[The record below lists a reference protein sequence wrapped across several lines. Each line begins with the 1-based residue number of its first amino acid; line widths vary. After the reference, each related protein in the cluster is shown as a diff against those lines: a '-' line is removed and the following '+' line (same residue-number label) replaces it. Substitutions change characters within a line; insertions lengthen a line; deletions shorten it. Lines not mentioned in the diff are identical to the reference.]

1 MGPRDA
7 HRAARALVVRARALV
22 AVAVG
27 MGAKVVAL
35 GAVPLA
41 EGLAEKVAA
50 VAGEAH
56 SLRRLQPLPVLARE
70 RHQSAGQ

>member
-1 MGPRDA
+1 MR

-22 AVAVG
+22 AVAAGDV
-27 MGAKVVAL
+27 GAKVVAL